1 MGHPNNLG
9 LPALLWGMVARSPSF
24 WRLHAMAPTLQAVW
38 DAAPTSF
45 FMTFKFHGIIR
56 RWKGSCHA
64 RLYQNI
70 VPVWY
75 MKWHWTDMIERVS
88 CSLHH
93 LVLWKSF
100 EQGNK
105 GDSSMQRWSRR
116 IDVEQSAESKI
127 ESPDIVS
134 AFTSHDL
141 DWKGTWLFGSLLWKD
156 AHPKAAV
163 RMGSKVKIYH
173 KLTIRHHLR
182 LGFVFGKLHNH
193 KYVIMQIHVDPDVD
207 PEEGNEDL
215 WDKLLC
221 CIMFTLFVS
230 VLRSFS
236 QLSWLPKRCNT

>member
-1 MGHPNNLG
+1 MGHPKRLG
-9 LPALLWGMVARSPSF
+9 FPALLWGMVARSPSF

-45 FMTFKFHGIIR
+45 FMTFKLHGIIR

-64 RLYQNI
+64 RLYQII

-75 MKWHWTDMIERVS
+75 MKWHWTDMIVPVS

-93 LVLWKSF
+93 LVPLEKLRTR
-100 EQGNK
+100 K
-105 GDSSMQRWSRR
+105 QRGQLDAEMVKANRCWAISR
-116 IDVEQSAESKI
+116 IKNGISWYSVYFQI
-127 ESPDIVS
+127 
-134 AFTSHDL
+134 HDL
-141 DWKGTWLFGSLLWKD
+141 DWKGTRLLGSLLWKD

-163 RMGSKVKIYH
+163 RMGSRVKIYH

-193 KYVIMQIHVDPDVD
+193 KYAIMQIHVDPVD

-236 QLSWLPKRCNT
+236 QLTWLPKRSNT